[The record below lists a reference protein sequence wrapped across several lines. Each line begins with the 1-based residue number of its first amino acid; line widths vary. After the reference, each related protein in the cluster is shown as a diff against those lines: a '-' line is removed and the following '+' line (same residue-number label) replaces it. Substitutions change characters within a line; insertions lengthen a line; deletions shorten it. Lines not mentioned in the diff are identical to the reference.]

1 MPHNTFARSFVGGS
15 AGASCDWTPPDSA
28 VLPARLTRL
37 KTRCLHEILPWVR
50 NLGIISERISPKL
63 HLRDV
68 TLMAHR
74 SPAARILVV
83 DDNAAMRLA
92 MRKLLEMQHDWKVCD
107 EASDGGEAIA
117 KFDKEKFDVIVLDF
131 QMPGMNGL
139 DAARQIASRSPDTP
153 ILMVTL
159 HHSPQLAEEARK
171 IGIRGICTKADIGS
185 VVEGVKTLLDNKP
198 YFKN

>member
-1 MPHNTFARSFVGGS
+1 VKYLIFEENSPRCETLENRTGRIIPEPHLIV
-15 AGASCDWTPPDSA
+15 
-28 VLPARLTRL
+28 
-37 KTRCLHEILPWVR
+37 
-50 NLGIISERISPKL
+50 
-63 HLRDV
+63 V
-68 TLMAHR
+68 TSTAHR

-83 DDNAAMRLA
+83 DDNAVMRRTL
-92 MRKLLEMQHDWKVCD
+92 RNLLETQDDWKVCA
-107 EASDGGEAIA
+107 EASDGREAVA

-139 DAARQIASRSPDTP
+139 DAAKQITSRSPSTP

-171 IGIRGICTKADIGS
+171 VGIRGICPKADIGC
-185 VVEGVKTLLDNKP
+185 VVEGITTILDNKS